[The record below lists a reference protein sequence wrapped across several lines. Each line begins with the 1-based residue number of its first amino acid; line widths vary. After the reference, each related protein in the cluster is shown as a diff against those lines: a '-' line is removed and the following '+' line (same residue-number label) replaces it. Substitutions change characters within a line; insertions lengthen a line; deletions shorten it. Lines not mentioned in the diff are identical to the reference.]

1 MPGPV
6 KANYDQLRKYLT
18 GLKNT
23 FAESPFKS
31 PNGEYGSIRNF
42 VFSTEFLK
50 SIWGEGISSVESGL
64 NSHWGTVSSQ
74 YAGFWDFEARSEE
87 TDPSRIGVYDINKSG
102 TPDLSDSD
110 PNKDLSKNSDPSRN
124 KFDGAFEF
132 SVYGRNSLM
141 KNFSINVEMSSRMA
155 TMAAF
160 HTNKSADES
169 TQMAG
174 PDEIAIKAMAELN
187 SYQIPKDSP
196 GTTQEKAD
204 TSDKILEK
212 LYSPYM
218 KNLFVDSNSD
228 DDSYKL
234 KSISDEGLKFM
245 ADPTSGNDVAKIERE
260 LSQMQ
265 EGERLSEESKDKN
278 YWFKKTKSNDVD
290 VIIYDQEGN
299 MLDIYAKTMNGKL
312 NGNLIDPKT
321 KKATIPSPRIPI
333 KVSFTIPGIAGLS
346 PFDIFDIDYLPQI
359 YREKTTFQVT
369 KTSHTIN
376 TSGWETSVEG
386 IMRIYDITDVIEEK
400 FNETDVISPADN
412 NSWLSQVNK
421 YEEEGNADKDQPED
435 EGLFSRWNPFK

>member
-1 MPGPV
+1 
-6 KANYDQLRKYLT
+6 
-18 GLKNT
+18 
-23 FAESPFKS
+23 
-31 PNGEYGSIRNF
+31 
-42 VFSTEFLK
+42 
-50 SIWGEGISSVESGL
+50 
-64 NSHWGTVSSQ
+64 
-74 YAGFWDFEARSEE
+74 
-87 TDPSRIGVYDINKSG
+87 
-102 TPDLSDSD
+102 
-110 PNKDLSKNSDPSRN
+110 
-124 KFDGAFEF
+124 
-132 SVYGRNSLM
+132 
-141 KNFSINVEMSSRMA
+141 
-155 TMAAF
+155 
-160 HTNKSADES
+160 
-169 TQMAG
+169 
-174 PDEIAIKAMAELN
+174 
-187 SYQIPKDSP
+187 
-196 GTTQEKAD
+196 
-204 TSDKILEK
+204 
-212 LYSPYM
+212 
-218 KNLFVDSNSD
+218 
-228 DDSYKL
+228 
-234 KSISDEGLKFM
+234 
-245 ADPTSGNDVAKIERE
+245 
-260 LSQMQ
+260 MQ